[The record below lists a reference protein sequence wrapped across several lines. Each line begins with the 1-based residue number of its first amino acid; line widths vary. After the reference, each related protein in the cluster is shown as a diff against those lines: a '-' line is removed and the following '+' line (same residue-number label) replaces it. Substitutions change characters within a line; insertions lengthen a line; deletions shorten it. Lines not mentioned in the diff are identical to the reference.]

1 MKMKSFKIELMNER
15 EKGVNNTNL
24 QQYKIGLGV
33 LSEIEAYQTDW
44 YY

>member
-1 MKMKSFKIELMNER
+1 MKIKSFKIELMNER

-24 QQYKIGLGV
+24 QQHKIGLKV
-33 LSEIEAYQTDW
+33 LSEIEAYQTDL